1 MCRSSSGR
9 YWCFGVPEGEYKG
22 SIKDGTYKEK
32 GQGKRKGKRKEDK
45 KKEKRKKKRKIK
57 MALSPGFNKAE

>member
-32 GQGKRKGKRKEDK
+32 GQGKGREKEKKIKRKKKGKRKEK
-45 KKEKRKKKRKIK
+45 
-57 MALSPGFNKAE
+57 